1 MTKEFL
7 LDLIRQ
13 GESQTVEFKESLT
26 NPKDFASVLVSF
38 ANANDG
44 YIILG
49 VSNSKGVKGIRW
61 TNKEEEW
68 LLNVGTNNC
77 QPPIVP
83 LVEKVD
89 LEKRKVVVLTVL
101 EGTDKPYKANNICYI
116 RIGQTTR
123 PTDRQTEIRLM
134 QEVGHLSFERLPVKN
149 GLFEDLDS
157 IKIKEYL
164 NVRAPYLKDA
174 SLDKTKQILINLDFL
189 TNGIGRI
196 VPTYAGILCL
206 GSFPQKFLPQA
217 VIKAAFFKGRKKEHI
232 ILDRSLLEGTLL
244 DLINQGENFVKKNM
258 RIARV
263 SREDRKIDLP
273 QYSLKAVREALA
285 NALIHRDYTIEGRE
299 VMFLFFED
307 RLEIENPGGLGGGLE
322 KKDLGKRRW
331 SRNPILTRY
340 LYEMGQ
346 VEGLGRGIQMMR
358 EEARL
363 LNAPLPQ
370 FESDKESFRVIFR
383 PAAIEKDN

>member
-370 FESDKESFRVIFR
+370 FESDKKSFRVIFR
-383 PAAIEKDN
+383 PAVIEKDN